1 MVKWEKIYNF
11 DKPKVNYETKTSQK
25 NLEKIIT
32 ALSRGDHGKER
43 KKAAPRLAKNSK
55 LFKSII
61 HAIKEK
67 KGDNVVSL
75 DLKKIDEA
83 VADFFI
89 LCEARSNI
97 QVKAIAD
104 SIEEVVRTEC
114 DEKPY
119 HIEHGD
125 AWTLLDYV
133 NIVVHIFQHEQRMFY
148 NLESLWEDAP
158 RTEH

>member
-1 MVKWEKIYNF
+1 
-11 DKPKVNYETKTSQK
+11 
-25 NLEKIIT
+25 LEKIIA
-32 ALSRGDHGKER
+32 ALQER
-43 KKAAPRLAKNSK
+43 KKTPTRLTKNSK

-61 HAIKEK
+61 NAIQEK
-67 KGDNVVSL
+67 KGDKIVSL

-97 QVKAIAD
+97 QIRAIAQ
-104 SIEEVVRTEC
+104 SIEDIVDREC
-114 DEKPY
+114 DERPY

-125 AWTLLDYV
+125 TWTLLDYV

-158 RTEH
+158 RTEY

>member
-1 MVKWEKIYNF
+1 M
-11 DKPKVNYETKTSQK
+11 
-25 NLEKIIT
+25 EKIIT
-32 ALSRGDHGKER
+32 ALQER
-43 KKAAPRLAKNSK
+43 KKAPARLTKNSK
-55 LFKSII
+55 LFKTII
-61 HAIKEK
+61 NAIQEK
-67 KGDNVVSL
+67 KGDGIVSL

-83 VADFFI
+83 VADYFI

-97 QVKAIAD
+97 QIKAIAQN
-104 SIEEVVRTEC
+104 IEDAVEMEC
-114 DEKPY
+114 DERPY

-125 AWTLLDYV
+125 TWTLVDYV

>member
-1 MVKWEKIYNF
+1 
-11 DKPKVNYETKTSQK
+11 
-25 NLEKIIT
+25 LEKIIT
-32 ALSRGDHGKER
+32 ALQER
-43 KKAAPRLAKNSK
+43 KKAPARLTKNSK
-55 LFKSII
+55 LFKTII
-61 HAIKEK
+61 NAIQEK
-67 KGDNVVSL
+67 KGDGIVSL

-83 VADFFI
+83 VADYFI

-97 QVKAIAD
+97 QIKAIAQN
-104 SIEEVVRTEC
+104 IEDAVETEC
-114 DEKPY
+114 DERPY

-125 AWTLLDYV
+125 TWTLVDYV

>member
-1 MVKWEKIYNF
+1 M
-11 DKPKVNYETKTSQK
+11 Q
-25 NLEKIIT
+25 
-32 ALSRGDHGKER
+32 ER
-43 KKAAPRLAKNSK
+43 KKAPARLTKNSK
-55 LFKSII
+55 LFKTII
-61 HAIKEK
+61 NAIQEK
-67 KGDNVVSL
+67 KGDGIVSL

-83 VADFFI
+83 VADYFI

-97 QVKAIAD
+97 QIKAIAQN
-104 SIEEVVRTEC
+104 IEDAVEMEC
-114 DEKPY
+114 DERPY

-125 AWTLLDYV
+125 TWTLVDYV

>member
-1 MVKWEKIYNF
+1 M
-11 DKPKVNYETKTSQK
+11 
-25 NLEKIIT
+25 EKIIT
-32 ALSRGDHGKER
+32 ALQER
-43 KKAAPRLAKNSK
+43 KKTPTRVTKNSK

-61 HAIKEK
+61 KAIQEK
-67 KGDNVVSL
+67 KGDGIVSL

-97 QVKAIAD
+97 QIRAIALG
-104 SIEEVVRTEC
+104 IEELVEEEC
-114 DEKPY
+114 GERPY

-125 AWTLLDYV
+125 TWTLVDYV

-158 RTEH
+158 RTEY